1 MKVSNCTIAK
11 ITAYSLLIMTAVMLI
26 CVLLIDQTFL
36 DSLFFAA
43 IIFLLLILTK
53 IRIVTYEFSGGC
65 VTIRKIH
72 PFSFRK
78 FISPTVE
85 FPQNYIRDY
94 NVNHHIVSGSLVLK
108 VKSKRNKKYAVKI
121 KLFGFTYAQ
130 RQRISSSLVSI
141 VYKNNHP
148 FNTHQNNF

>member
-11 ITAYSLLIMTAVMLI
+11 ITAYTLILMMSMILVSVAFI
-26 CVLLIDQTFL
+26 NQTIL
-36 DSLFFAA
+36 DSLCFAA
-43 IIFLLLILTK
+43 VILLVFILTK

-72 PFSFRK
+72 PFSFKK
-78 FISPTVE
+78 FSSPAVE

-94 NVNHHIVSGSLVLK
+94 NFDQHIVSASLVLK
-108 VKSKRNKKYAVKI
+108 VRSKRNRKYAVKI

-130 RQRISSSLVSI
+130 RQKISTSLISI
-141 VYKNNHP
+141 VS
-148 FNTHQNNF
+148 QNNLKHQS

>member
-11 ITAYSLLIMTAVMLI
+11 ITAYSLLLIMTVMLF
-26 CVLLIDQTFL
+26 CVALIHQTILNSLLFAVIILLIVL
-36 DSLFFAA
+36 
-43 IIFLLLILTK
+43 LTK
-53 IRIVTYEFSGGC
+53 IRVVTYEFSGGC

-72 PFSFRK
+72 PFSFKK
-78 FISPTVE
+78 FISPAVE

-94 NVNHHIVSGSLVLK
+94 NFTQHIVSGSLVLK

-130 RQRISSSLVSI
+130 RQKISTSLISI
-141 VYKNNHP
+141 VS
-148 FNTHQNNF
+148 QNNFDHLQQS

>member
-11 ITAYSLLIMTAVMLI
+11 ISAYSLLLMTAVMLV
-26 CVLLIDQTFL
+26 CFLLIDQTIF
-36 DSLFFAA
+36 DSVLFAA
-43 IIFLLLILTK
+43 IVLLLVILTK

-72 PFSFRK
+72 PFSFRR
-78 FISPTVE
+78 FISPAVE

-94 NVNHHIVSGSLVLK
+94 NVNHHMVSGSLVLK
-108 VKSKRNKKYAVKI
+108 VRSKRNKKYAVKI

-130 RQRISSSLVSI
+130 RQKISSSLVSI
-141 VYKNNHP
+141 VS
-148 FNTHQNNF
+148 QNNFNQTFN

>member
-11 ITAYSLLIMTAVMLI
+11 ITAYTLILMMSMILVSVAFI
-26 CVLLIDQTFL
+26 NQTIL
-36 DSLFFAA
+36 DSLCFAA
-43 IIFLLLILTK
+43 VILLVFILTK

-72 PFSFRK
+72 PFSFKK
-78 FISPTVE
+78 FSSPAVE

-94 NVNHHIVSGSLVLK
+94 NFDQHIVSASLVLK
-108 VKSKRNKKYAVKI
+108 VRSKRNRKYAVKI

-130 RQRISSSLVSI
+130 RQKISTSLISI
-141 VYKNNHP
+141 VS
-148 FNTHQNNF
+148 QNNFEHQS

>member
-1 MKVSNCTIAK
+1 MKVSNCTIAR
-11 ITAYSLLIMTAVMLI
+11 ITAYSLLIMATIMLL
-26 CVLLIDQTFL
+26 CVVVINQTMIN
-36 DSLFFAA
+36 SLFFAA
-43 IIFLLLILTK
+43 IILLIVILTK

-78 FISPTVE
+78 FISPAVE

-108 VKSKRNKKYAVKI
+108 VRSKRQKKYAVKI

-130 RQRISSSLVSI
+130 RQKISSSLVAI
-141 VYKNNHP
+141 VS
-148 FNTHQNNF
+148 QNNFDHLQ

>member
-1 MKVSNCTIAK
+1 MKVSNCTIAR
-11 ITAYSLLIMTAVMLI
+11 ITAYSLLIMAAVMLL
-26 CVLLIDQTFL
+26 CVLVINQTIIN
-36 DSLFFAA
+36 SLFSAA
-43 IIFLLLILTK
+43 IILLLIILTK

-85 FPQNYIRDY
+85 FPQNYIHDY
-94 NVNHHIVSGSLVLK
+94 NVNHNIVTGSLVLK
-108 VKSKRNKKYAVKI
+108 VRSKRHKKYAVKI

-130 RQRISSSLVSI
+130 RQKISSSLVSI
-141 VYKNNHP
+141 VS
-148 FNTHQNNF
+148 QNNFNQF

>member
-11 ITAYSLLIMTAVMLI
+11 ITAYTLILMMSMILVSVAFI
-26 CVLLIDQTFL
+26 NQTIL
-36 DSLFFAA
+36 DSLCFAA
-43 IIFLLLILTK
+43 VILLVFILTK

-72 PFSFRK
+72 PFSFKK
-78 FISPTVE
+78 FSSPAVE

-94 NVNHHIVSGSLVLK
+94 NFDQHIASASLVLK
-108 VKSKRNKKYAVKI
+108 VRSKRNRKYAVKI

-130 RQRISSSLVSI
+130 RQKISTSLISI
-141 VYKNNHP
+141 VS
-148 FNTHQNNF
+148 QNNFEHQS